1 MIAEE
6 NAKEFPNALLRT
18 GNGVK
23 MFMWAGR
30 DDVLFANRDGSGE
43 NGFRLHKKHGRGEKF
58 GRKRTK
64 GKQYEANRRKYG
76 YAK

>member
-1 MIAEE
+1 MIAEK
-6 NAKEFPNALLRT
+6 NAKEFPDALLRT

-23 MFMWAGR
+23 MFMWAGMTCF
-30 DDVLFANRDGSGE
+30 LPIETEAE

-76 YAK
+76 YVK